1 MSDSLQTHGLIAH
14 QAPLYMEF
22 SRQEYWSGLP
32 FPSAGDLPNPGIEP
46 MSPALAGR
54 FFITEPSGKPLLGE
68 KSHLFSS
75 CNGTG
80 LDIHQRLNVCLKMK
94 N

>member
-1 MSDSLQTHGLIAH
+1 
-14 QAPLYMEF
+14 
-22 SRQEYWSGLP
+22 
-32 FPSAGDLPNPGIEP
+32 

-80 LDIHQRLNVCLKMK
+80 LDIHQRLNVCLFKDEKLKKLAFYIPSMFCYS

>member
-1 MSDSLQTHGLIAH
+1 
-14 QAPLYMEF
+14 
-22 SRQEYWSGLP
+22 
-32 FPSAGDLPNPGIEP
+32 

-80 LDIHQRLNVCLKMK
+80 LDIHQRLNVCLFKDEK
-94 N
+94 NAIFPRMYKDLILANIISRLDWGIYTLAENSH

>member
-1 MSDSLQTHGLIAH
+1 
-14 QAPLYMEF
+14 
-22 SRQEYWSGLP
+22 
-32 FPSAGDLPNPGIEP
+32 

-68 KSHLFSS
+68 EGHLSFS

-80 LDIHQRLNVCLKMK
+80 LDIHQRLNVYLFKDEKLRSWHSVYPVCFATQIRKSYRQIDIPRMFGLP
-94 N
+94 